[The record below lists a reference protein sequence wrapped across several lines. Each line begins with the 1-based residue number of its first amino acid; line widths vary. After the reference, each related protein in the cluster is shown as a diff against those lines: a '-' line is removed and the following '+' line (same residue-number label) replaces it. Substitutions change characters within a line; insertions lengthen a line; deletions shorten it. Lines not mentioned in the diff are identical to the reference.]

1 MSIYIDWLIQGSQEF
16 IHWCDGKD
24 YTFTI
29 YNLFVFFNSGECQ
42 WLHLELIKEVMS
54 KVRAIF
60 PSVHYAYTTIPT
72 YPSGQIG
79 FIIATLDTTI
89 DVKKQSRSTEES
101 LSSSSSLKYYSK
113 QIHHASFILPSFA
126 DKELNPWYK

>member
-1 MSIYIDWLIQGSQEF
+1 M
-16 IHWCDGKD
+16 
-24 YTFTI
+24 
-29 YNLFVFFNSGECQ
+29 
-42 WLHLELIKEVMS
+42 ELIKEVMS

-60 PSVHYAYTTIPT
+60 PTVHYAYTTIPT

-113 QIHHASFILPSFA
+113 QIHHSSFILPSFA
-126 DKELNPWYK
+126 DKELNP

>member
-1 MSIYIDWLIQGSQEF
+1 MLKNMYSQSTTF
-16 IHWCDGKD
+16 IC
-24 YTFTI
+24 
-29 YNLFVFFNSGECQ
+29 FFNSGECQ

-60 PSVHYAYTTIPT
+60 PTVHYAYTTIPT

-101 LSSSSSLKYYSK
+101 LSSSSSALKYYSK

-126 DKELNPWYK
+126 DKELNP